1 MMKDI
6 TFHINN
12 VAYTVNIG
20 EDPEHKLEQGVRKFL
35 DLERNLHIEDLIS
48 AYLKKTNELIE
59 FEEKLKIII
68 DNNIPRLDKS
78 KNKI

>member
-1 MMKDI
+1 MNKDI

-20 EDPEHKLEQGVRKFL
+20 EDSGHKLEQGVRKFL
-35 DLERNLHIEDLIS
+35 NLDTSLHIEDLIS

-59 FEEKLKIII
+59 FEEKLKIIM
-68 DNNIPRLDKS
+68 DNNIPTLDKS